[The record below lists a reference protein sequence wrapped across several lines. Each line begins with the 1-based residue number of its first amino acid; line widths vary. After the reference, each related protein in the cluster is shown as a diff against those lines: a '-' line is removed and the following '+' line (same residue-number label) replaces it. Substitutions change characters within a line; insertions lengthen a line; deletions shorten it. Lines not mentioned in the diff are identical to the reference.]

1 MQILEGASQ
10 GEKAPVAVSGILP
23 QTLRQV
29 LKEGTGMRKGGGW
42 LAIGMFSAS
51 ALATCPD
58 WPPAKGRQ
66 EIARLHQQIDA
77 WNEAYWRQGA
87 SEVSDDV
94 YDQLTQRLTQWRQ
107 CFPGA
112 TPEEDGLSPPTG
124 DTRHPVAHTGVRK
137 LADEASLARWMKNK
151 TDLWIQPKVDGVA
164 VTLVYRQGHLVQAIS
179 RGDGLRGELWTA
191 RARQIPA
198 LAKLMTGELANS
210 VLQGELFLRRE
221 GHVQQQAGGMN
232 ARAKVAGLMMRAD
245 AAAPLSQLDVF
256 IWAWPDGPSDM
267 HRRQKLLAQA
277 GFIYSGQ
284 YTHPVTRVEQV
295 AEWRQRWYR
304 SPLPFVSDGVI
315 VREGR
320 EPAGRVWSPGKGEW
334 LAAWKY
340 PPASRVMEVRAIHF
354 STGRSGRVNVV
365 AELEP
370 QRLDDKRVQRVNVGS
385 VARWQALDIGVGDQ
399 LQISLA
405 GQGIPRIDAVVW
417 RMAERLKPTPPAAK
431 FNALTCYFATPEC
444 SEQFLSRL
452 VWLSSKSALDID
464 GVGENVWRVIQRQ
477 HPMEH
482 LFSWLALTAEQLQAM
497 PGISA
502 ARGQHLWHQFDLIRK
517 RPFIRWV
524 LAMGIPAPQEALAQP
539 GNENWRLLTAK
550 SEAQWRTLPGVGAIR
565 ARQLVAFLHHPD
577 VAALAQWLS
586 GQRIPGF

>member
-1 MQILEGASQ
+1 
-10 GEKAPVAVSGILP
+10 
-23 QTLRQV
+23 
-29 LKEGTGMRKGGGW
+29 MRKGGGW
-42 LAIGMFSAS
+42 LAVGMFSAS

-94 YDQLTQRLTQWRQ
+94 YDQLTLRLAQWRQ

-112 TPEEDGLSPPTG
+112 TPEDDDLPPPTG

-137 LADEASLARWMKNK
+137 LADEASVARWMKNK
-151 TDLWIQPKVDGVA
+151 ADLWVQPKVDGVA

-198 LAKLMTGELANS
+198 LAKLTTGELANS

-221 GHVQQQAGGMN
+221 GHIQEQAGGMN

-245 AAAPLSQLDVF
+245 AAAPPLSQLDVF

-267 HRRQKLLAQA
+267 RRRQQLLAQA
-277 GFIYSGQ
+277 GFGYSGQ
-284 YTHPVTRVEQV
+284 YTHSITRVEQV

-320 EPAGRVWSPGKGEW
+320 EPSGRVWSPGRGEW

-354 STGRSGRVNVV
+354 STGRSGRLNVV

-385 VARWQALDIGVGDQ
+385 VSRWQALDIGVGDQ

-417 RMAERLKPTPPAAK
+417 RTVERHKPTPPAAK

-464 GVGENVWRVIQRQ
+464 GVGESVWRVIQQQ

-482 LFSWLALTAEQLQAM
+482 LFSWLALTPEQLQAM

-524 LAMGIPAPQEALAQP
+524 LAMGIPVPQGALAQP
-539 GNENWRLLTAK
+539 GSENWRLLTAK

-565 ARQLVAFLHHPD
+565 ARQLVAFLHDPD

-586 GQRIPGF
+586 RQRIPGF